1 MVYTHGSQ
9 KDSNYKLSSCSTPGK
24 KRKVLKGTQ
33 KVLIILKD
41 GGLYLSPNSTDWVLN
56 LMFCPLVYYYMGTNH

>member
-1 MVYTHGSQ
+1 MVAKKIAIINFHLAQ
-9 KDSNYKLSSCSTPGK
+9 HLNGK

-56 LMFCPLVYYYMGTNH
+56 LMFCPLVYYYGN